1 MLCLE
6 VIFMELISALN
17 PIRTNKIE
25 ELILKLKNY
34 LNIEIVTHNI
44 QQARRISEKVAFMYL
59 DELIEFDSID
69 TIFNHLKNELTQRY
83 IAGYIGYKKSV
94 NIDFLL

>member
-59 DELIEFDSID
+59 DELIEFDSSD

-83 IAGYIGYKKSV
+83 IAGYIGYKKIS
-94 NIDFLL
+94 

>member
-83 IAGYIGYKKSV
+83 IAGYIGYKKIS
-94 NIDFLL
+94 

>member
-83 IAGYIGYKKSV
+83 IAGYIGYKK
-94 NIDFLL
+94 NQLI

>member
-59 DELIEFDSID
+59 DELIEFDSSDI
-69 TIFNHLKNELTQRY
+69 IFNHLKNELTQRY
-83 IAGYIGYKKSV
+83 IAGYIGYKKIS
-94 NIDFLL
+94 